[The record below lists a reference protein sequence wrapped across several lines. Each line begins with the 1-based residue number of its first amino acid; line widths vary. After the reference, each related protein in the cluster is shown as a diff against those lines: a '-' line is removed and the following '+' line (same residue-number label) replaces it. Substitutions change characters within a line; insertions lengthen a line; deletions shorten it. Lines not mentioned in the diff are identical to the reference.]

1 MRFLYLFVILWLH
14 CVIAKGQNLMADSL
28 NRAYNST
35 NDDSLKCQI
44 LYYLM
49 ESDYDPAVWSPYN
62 DKLGAIAL
70 KNFRTQKGHIKSYYL
85 FYYSIYISNVG
96 YLYNIKGDYQNAL
109 KYYIF
114 AQNFQKGLENYEGA
128 GGTLNNIGYIYRL
141 QGNIPMALN
150 HYYEALKMFEKAG
163 NQNNMAACYNNIA
176 YVNVLQGE
184 YLKAE
189 ELYDKA
195 ITIVEKLNDKSSIGN
210 YTANKAKLYYSGNI
224 KLKGGLK
231 EGVAFGIAL
240 LEKARQLQTE
250 INDTEKLSGTLNV
263 LASLIEANGDPQ
275 CKGDSLKCVADS
287 KKRAYELYIESLSIR
302 EKMGDKQGMAQSF
315 SSLSS
320 YYARKGDIRSAI
332 DYAQKSYS
340 LGLELGIPEL
350 IESSSEELSAYY
362 KKTGAF
368 DKALDMH
375 ILFIQMRDSINNVN
389 TRKENIKKR
398 FEYEYKSQAVKD
410 SVSNANK
417 LTEEKF
423 RHEQAIGQQKLY
435 TYGGFIGLA
444 LMLVVAGV
452 SFKAYKDKQK
462 ANVLITEQKQI
473 AEQQKHLVE
482 EKQKEIL
489 DSIAYAKRLQEAIL
503 PPQNIVTKH
512 LPDNFIL
519 YLPKDIVAGDFY
531 WFEHLDNG
539 SYIAAA
545 DSTGHGVPGAM
556 VSVVCSNALNRA
568 VHEFGLRVP
577 GEILDKT
584 RELVLE
590 TFSKSDKDVKDGMD
604 ISLVKITELPSEKNI
619 PGRLVIPKGQTLKDV
634 ITSQTKY
641 KIEWAGA
648 NNPLWYYSN
657 GTIHEIKA
665 HKQPI
670 GKTDQPTPFP
680 THTLELNK
688 GDELFLFTDG
698 YADQFGGP
706 KGKKFKY
713 KQLEEVL
720 LQSTTLPL
728 FEQKDN
734 LVSVFNTWKGNLE
747 QVDDVTVVGIKV

>member
-1 MRFLYLFVILWLH
+1 
-14 CVIAKGQNLMADSL
+14 MADSL
-28 NRAYNST
+28 NRAFNST
-35 NDDSLKCQI
+35 HDDSLKCQI

-62 DKLGAIAL
+62 DKLGALAL
-70 KNFRTQKGHIKSYYL
+70 ENFRKQKGHVRSYYL

-96 YLYNIKGDYQNAL
+96 YLYNIRGDYQNAL
-109 KYYIF
+109 KYYNF
-114 AQNFQKGLENYEGA
+114 AQKFQKGLENYEGA
-128 GGTLNNIGYIYRL
+128 GGTLNNIGYIYRM

-150 HYYEALKMFEKAG
+150 HYYDALKMFEKAG
-163 NQNNMAACYNNIA
+163 DQNNMAACYNNIA
-176 YVNVLQGE
+176 YVNVSQGE

-189 ELYDKA
+189 GLYDKA
-195 ITIVEKLNDKSSIGN
+195 IAIVEKLNDKSSLGN
-210 YTANKAKLYYSGNI
+210 YLANKAKLYYSGNI

-231 EGVAFGIAL
+231 EGVVVGISL

-263 LASLIEANGDPQ
+263 LASLIETYGDPK
-275 CKGDSLKCVADS
+275 CKDDSLKCTIHS
-287 KKRAYELYIESLSIR
+287 KKRAYELYLEALSIR
-302 EKMGDKQGMAQSF
+302 EKMGDKPGLAQSY

-320 YYARKGDIRSAI
+320 YYARKGDMKAAI
-332 DYAQKSYS
+332 DFAQKSHS
-340 LGLELGIPEL
+340 LALELGFPEL
-350 IESSSEELSAYY
+350 IKNSSEELSTYY
-362 KKTGAF
+362 KKSGLF
-368 DKALDMH
+368 DKALDMR
-375 ILFIQMRDSINNVN
+375 ILFVQMRDSVNNIN
-389 TRKENIKKR
+389 TRKENIKKQ

-417 LTEEKF
+417 LIEEKF

-444 LMLVVAGV
+444 FMLVVAGV

-462 ANVLITEQKQI
+462 ANVLISEQKQI
-473 AEQQKHLVE
+473 VETQKHLVE

-503 PPQNIVTKH
+503 PPQNIVTKY

-531 WFEHLDNG
+531 WFEHLDNA
-539 SYIAAA
+539 SYMAAA

-568 VHEFGLRVP
+568 VHEFGLRSP
-577 GEILDKT
+577 GQILDKT

-590 TFSKSDKDVKDGMD
+590 TFAKSDKDVKDGMD
-604 ISLVKITELPSEKNI
+604 ISLVKITELPAEKSI

-670 GKTDQPTPFP
+670 GKTEQPTSFP
-680 THTLELNK
+680 THSFELMK

-698 YADQFGGP
+698 FADQFGGP

-720 LQSTTLPL
+720 LQSSTLPL
-728 FEQKDN
+728 LEQKQH
-734 LVSVFNTWKGNLE
+734 LASVFNNWKANLE
-747 QVDDVTVVGIKV
+747 QVDDVTIVGIRV

>member
-1 MRFLYLFVILWLH
+1 
-14 CVIAKGQNLMADSL
+14 MADSL
-28 NRAYNST
+28 NRAFNAT

-62 DKLGAIAL
+62 DKLGAL
-70 KNFRTQKGHIKSYYL
+70 SLENFRKQKGHVRSYYL

-96 YLYNIKGDYQNAL
+96 YLYNIRGDYQNAL
-109 KYYIF
+109 KYYNF
-114 AQNFQKGLENYEGA
+114 AQKFQKGLENYEGA
-128 GGTLNNIGYIYRL
+128 GGTLNNIGYIYRI

-176 YVNVLQGE
+176 FVNVLQGE

-189 ELYDKA
+189 ELYNKA
-195 ITIVEKLNDKSSIGN
+195 IAIVEKLKDKSSIGN

-231 EGVAFGIAL
+231 EGVVVGIEL

-263 LASLIEANGDPQ
+263 LASLIETYGDPK
-275 CKGDSLKCVADS
+275 CIEDSLTCAVHS
-287 KKRAYELYIESLSIR
+287 KKRAYELYLEALHIR
-302 EKMGDKQGMAQSF
+302 EKVGDKPGLAQSY

-320 YYARKGDIRSAI
+320 YYARKGDIKTAI
-332 DYAQKSYS
+332 DFAQKSHS
-340 LGLELGIPEL
+340 LALELGFPEL
-350 IESSSEELSAYY
+350 IENSSEELSTYY
-362 KKTGAF
+362 KKSGLF
-368 DKALDMH
+368 DKALDMQ
-375 ILFIQMRDSINNVN
+375 ILFVQMRDSVNNIN

-410 SVSNANK
+410 SISNANK

-423 RHEQAIGQQKLY
+423 RHEQAIGQQKLF

-531 WFEHLDNG
+531 WFEYLDNA
-539 SYIAAA
+539 SYMAAA

-568 VHEFGLRVP
+568 VHEFGLRSP

-590 TFSKSDKDVKDGMD
+590 TFAKSDKDVKDGMD
-604 ISLVKITELPSEKNI
+604 ISLVKITELPAEKNI

-634 ITSQTKY
+634 ISSQTKY

-648 NNPLWYYSN
+648 NNPLWYYSE
-657 GTIHEIKA
+657 GQIHEIKA

-670 GKTDQPTPFP
+670 GKTEQATPFP
-680 THTLELNK
+680 THTFELMK
-688 GDELFLFTDG
+688 GDELFLLTDG
-698 YADQFGGP
+698 FADQFGGP

-713 KQLEEVL
+713 KQLEETMVSL
-720 LQSTTLPL
+720 VSAPMV
-728 FEQKDN
+728 EQKKILN
-734 LVSVFNTWKGNLE
+734 NTFTSWKGNLE
-747 QVDDVTVVGIKV
+747 QVDDITIIGIRL